1 MLKNQ
6 NRLRIHIDHPVIKKQ
21 LLLLRLRTSSK
32 SSPKIWRSRKPNPN
46 QLSRLISHLRKQIS
60 QASLSQSKLKRTLT
74 LTRASL
80 RPILLSAKNQDL
92 RTSRGMQMVKLIL
105 TNTRIFKALTQLDL
119 VLTFQQ
125 GLGLNL
131 QLKAK
136 LIFKRQ
142 ITFNQRLS
150 QIDKRKLLNYLLK
163 NLIRLKKKSL

>member
-1 MLKNQ
+1 M
-6 NRLRIHIDHPVIKKQ
+6 
-21 LLLLRLRTSSK
+21 
-32 SSPKIWRSRKPNPN
+32 
-46 QLSRLISHLRKQIS
+46 
-60 QASLSQSKLKRTLT
+60 
-74 LTRASL
+74 TRASL

-142 ITFNQRLS
+142 IKFNQRLS